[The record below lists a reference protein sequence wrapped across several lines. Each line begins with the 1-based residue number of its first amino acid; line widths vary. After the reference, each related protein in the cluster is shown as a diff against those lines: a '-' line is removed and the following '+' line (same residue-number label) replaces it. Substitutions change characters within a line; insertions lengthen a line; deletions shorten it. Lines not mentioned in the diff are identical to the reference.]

1 MNIYESLKDT
11 RAVIDSLLTDAP
23 LEFASVLIPNP
34 LEQTKLAAQACVNA
48 LLNNK
53 KIFFMGN
60 GGSAAEAQHLAG
72 ELVSYFNLQ
81 SDAYAAI
88 ALNTDTSI
96 LTAIGNDLGFKY
108 IFSRQLQ
115 ALSNS
120 GDVAVYLSTS
130 GKSDNILEAMKF
142 GHVNGLINIALTGM
156 KTLWMREY
164 SDYYIAV
171 PSVSTPRI
179 QEGHLILGHW
189 LCEYIEKKLEELCQ
203 SKKYALDAA

>member
-11 RAVIDSLLTDAP
+11 RAVMDSLLTDAP